1 MFGMFRTEPQGL
13 LFRFRAQS
21 RAVFTPAGLTEM

>member
-1 MFGMFRTEPQGL
+1 MFDMFRPEPQDL

-21 RAVFTPAGLTEM
+21 RAVFTPAGFTEM